1 MTAVRQG
8 YVHDSVLRKV
18 QEQPEQHKAFA
29 MRDGFIY
36 TKNRRGDEV
45 LCLPRALYNKRSII
59 ELIIDRAH
67 TTLGHL
73 GAQRT
78 SDYVRR
84 WFWW

>member
-1 MTAVRQG
+1 G
-8 YVHDSVLRKV
+8 YAHDSVLRKV

-29 MRDGFIY
+29 TRNGLTY

-45 LCLPRALYNKRSII
+45 LCLPRALQPHAESPII
-59 ELIIDRAH
+59 ELVIDRAH
-67 TTLGHL
+67 KTLGHL